1 MNMMRWPLLYLA
13 SLVLASCA
21 PAGPGTSNCAEPP
34 CLRKPDVHYEPTP
47 RRVVRQMLQLAEVG
61 PDDIVYDLGSGD
73 GRIPIAAASKYGARA
88 VGIDIDPRRVIE
100 ARENAE
106 EAEVTGRVSFRN
118 EDVLRADFS
127 EATVVTLFLSRDL
140 NARLKPILLEQLNP
154 GTRVVSYYHDM
165 PDWEPDET
173 VRTSRAKIYRWT
185 IPRPR

>member
-1 MNMMRWPLLYLA
+1 MKRWPLLALA
-13 SLVLASCA
+13 GLVLASCA
-21 PAGPGTSNCAEPP
+21 PTAPGASNCAEAP

-47 RRVVRQMLQLAEVG
+47 DRVVRQMLQLAKVG

-88 VGIDIDPRRVIE
+88 VGIDIDPKRVAE

-106 EAEVTGRVSFRN
+106 EAGVAGKVTFRN

-140 NARLKPILLEQLNP
+140 NARLKPVLLEQLKP
-154 GTRVVSYYHDM
+154 GTRVISYYHDM
-165 PDWEPDET
+165 PDWEPEET

-185 IPRPR
+185 IPRQR